1 MSSRNKKVIIYLI
14 FGFSFLIGSEQT
26 KAQLLSFPGAEG
38 AGKFVTGGRGTSTT
52 APKVFEVT
60 TLVDNASSATTP
72 GTLRYACTNN
82 SPAAPNRII
91 VFRVAGTI
99 HLYANLY
106 FTRANTTVAGQ
117 TAPGGGI
124 TIADY
129 PVYISVNNIIVRYI
143 RFRLGDKN
151 QPASI
156 GNDDAFG
163 DNGGGRQKII
173 VDHCSMSWSNDEV
186 CSIYSGDSLTIQW
199 CIVSEPLD
207 SSYHDEGSGVQ
218 NHAFGGIQGGRHATL
233 HHNLYA
239 HCKGRMP
246 RFDGVR
252 NITADTTDFRNNI
265 IYNWSDYN
273 VNGGEGGT
281 YNVVN
286 NYYKYGP
293 STPSTTTSGVNRR
306 NMLINPYKQTSPSI
320 AFGRYY
326 LTGNYCFNSSA
337 VTSRNWLGASFA
349 SGSFT
354 DTTASKVNVPFA
366 CVNINTQT
374 AQDAYTS
381 VLAGAGTTLP
391 YRDTLDLRITNDVI
405 NRTGKLINCQGGF
418 PRGTA
423 YATTQVAWPYLPV
436 GFTPVDTDHDGMPD
450 VWETQRGLNPASA
463 ADMNA
468 YTSTTRYN
476 NVETYLNG
484 DTITAPG
491 ILNTCI
497 SSKGFNAANT
507 SQWLHAK
514 DTAYSAYNLSTYL
527 VSTDTNNIVV
537 SILDNGNYGNFDAS
551 YYTTNAIRTDANGK
565 AYLNRNVTIHPQTA
579 ASITAPVTV
588 RIYFSKKEYD
598 DLRIADNTI
607 TALADLRI
615 VKSADNS
622 CITSLPLSYSV
633 IVPTA
638 SGVFGS
644 YGLGYF
650 LEFQT
655 SSFSTFFVT
664 GKNSVLPLKLISFK
678 AVLNSDK
685 VLASWVCE
693 NEFNTLDF
701 NVEKSIDGSKINW
714 VGEVP
719 AKNTAGINYY
729 KLTDKTPY
737 FGQSFYRLKMID
749 RDGQFTYSRII
760 PVSRLS
766 SDQLFINPNPVTN
779 KISVRYP
786 VVIGYGTLKI
796 FDISGKEV
804 RRLML
809 NQGSTNSNYN
819 LNNLTSG
826 IYILEYRNNNS
837 VNRLKFTK
845 LNN

>member
-1 MSSRNKKVIIYLI
+1 
-14 FGFSFLIGSEQT
+14 
-26 KAQLLSFPGAEG
+26 
-38 AGKFVTGGRGTSTT
+38 
-52 APKVFEVT
+52 
-60 TLVDNASSATTP
+60 
-72 GTLRYACTNN
+72 
-82 SPAAPNRII
+82 
-91 VFRVAGTI
+91 
-99 HLYANLY
+99 
-106 FTRANTTVAGQ
+106 
-117 TAPGGGI
+117 
-124 TIADY
+124 
-129 PVYISVNNIIVRYI
+129 
-143 RFRLGDKN
+143 
-151 QPASI
+151 
-156 GNDDAFG
+156 
-163 DNGGGRQKII
+163 
-173 VDHCSMSWSNDEV
+173 
-186 CSIYSGDSLTIQW
+186 
-199 CIVSEPLD
+199 
-207 SSYHDEGSGVQ
+207 
-218 NHAFGGIQGGRHATL
+218 
-233 HHNLYA
+233 
-239 HCKGRMP
+239 MP

-293 STPSTTTSGVNRR
+293 STPSTSTSGVNRR
-306 NMLINPYKQTSPSI
+306 NMLINPYKQTSPAI

-337 VTSRNWLGASFA
+337 VTSRNWLGASFG

-693 NEFNTLDF
+693 NEINTLDF
-701 NVEKSIDGSKINW
+701 NVEKSIDGSKFNW
-714 VGEVP
+714 VGDVP
-719 AKNTAGINYY
+719 AKNTSGINYY
-729 KLTDKTPY
+729 NLTDKAPY
-737 FGQSFYRLKMID
+737 FGESFYRLKMID
-749 RDGQFTYSRII
+749 RDGHFTYSRII
-760 PVSRLS
+760 PVNRLS
-766 SDQLFINPNPVTN
+766 SNQLFINPNPVIN

-786 VVIGYGTLKI
+786 IVRGFGTLNI

-804 RRLML
+804 KRLIL
-809 NQGSTNSNYN
+809 NQGSTNINYN
-819 LNNLTSG
+819 LYDLPSG